1 MRVAQGLGWAWEK
14 AFTVMRVGW
23 GAVVGRAGTSVAG
36 EA

>member
-1 MRVAQGLGWAWEK
+1 MG
-14 AFTVMRVGW
+14 VGESIHSDAGGV